1 MKTEILQRIK
11 LTAADGMILTD
22 GIIYG
27 RVIYLAEGR
36 TEEGFTEITEEE
48 YNRILEEQN
57 KEIENAIQ

>member
-57 KEIENAIQ
+57 KETENAIQ

>member
-11 LTAADGMILTD
+11 LTAADGMLLTD
-22 GIIYG
+22 GTVYG
-27 RVIYLAEGR
+27 RIIYLAEGK

-57 KEIENAIQ
+57 KETENAIQ